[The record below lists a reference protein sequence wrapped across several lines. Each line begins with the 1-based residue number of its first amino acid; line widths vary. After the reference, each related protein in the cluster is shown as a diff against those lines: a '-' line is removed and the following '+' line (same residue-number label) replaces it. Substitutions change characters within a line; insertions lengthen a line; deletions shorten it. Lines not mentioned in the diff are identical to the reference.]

1 MNPSQLLVAAG
12 PSTPPIFPFQELLE
26 NLGVV
31 EDVASE
37 HQKGI
42 SGEYDLDAQDT
53 GIHPLTMA
61 QGESEECGAT
71 TPPFALLG
79 GDQVL
84 SSAFG
89 LVDSSLVCEGP
100 PPLQPLIPFEGH
112 QDSGWVGKGER
123 QGLEIQV
130 KRTHSQNNM
139 GAVPGTGETPLRVAA
154 SNTLFGFEKGSLK
167 EVEKGV
173 GKIFSSVSS
182 WFGGRGPPLKF
193 DGPAPRGQPQPYS
206 HSTQSSSHSSQFS
219 IPFNPPLQKEPQG
232 KGPVEAQWVEKHGPP
247 LV

>member
-1 MNPSQLLVAAG
+1 MPLNIKREFPGNMILTLKTPEFIPSLW
-12 PSTPPIFPFQELLE
+12 PKE
-26 NLGVV
+26 NRKSVV
-31 EDVASE
+31 
-37 HQKGI
+37 Q
-42 SGEYDLDAQDT
+42 Q
-53 GIHPLTMA
+53 
-61 QGESEECGAT
+61 

-154 SNTLFGFEKGSLK
+154 SNTLVGFEKGSLK

-182 WFGGRGPPLKF
+182 WFGGGGPPLKC

-206 HSTQSSSHSSQFS
+206 HSTQSSSHSS
-219 IPFNPPLQKEPQG
+219 
-232 KGPVEAQWVEKHGPP
+232 
-247 LV
+247 